1 MNVPLSHVVALG
13 AALFAIGAV
22 CAVARR
28 SVLMILIGLEFM
40 LAAGSIVFGRGPG
53 LGQCRRPGRVIIVLG
68 LAAAEAALGLALV
81 VHGRRGAA
89 PSPPTTTTGCEAS
102 FYADVPCRC
111 CCFP

>member
-1 MNVPLSHVVALG
+1 MNVPLSHLVALG

-40 LAAGSIVFGRGPG
+40 LAAGSIVFAGAALAWGNPD
-53 LGQCRRPGRVIIVLG
+53 GQAAVIIVLG

-81 VHGRRGAA
+81 VHGRRGGGSIAA
-89 PSPPTTTTGCEAS
+89 DDYDRLRG
-102 FYADVPCRC
+102 
-111 CCFP
+111 

>member
-40 LAAGSIVFGRGPG
+40 LAAAGIVFMGAALAWGNPD
-53 LGQCRRPGRVIIVLG
+53 GQAAVIIVLG

-81 VHGRRGAA
+81 VHGRRGGG
-89 PSPPTTTTGCEAS
+89 SID
-102 FYADVPCRC
+102 ADDYDRLRG
-111 CCFP
+111 

>member
-40 LAAGSIVFGRGPG
+40 LAAGSIVFTGAALAWGNAD
-53 LGQCRRPGRVIIVLG
+53 GQAAVIIVLG

-81 VHGRRGAA
+81 VHGRRGGGSIAA
-89 PSPPTTTTGCEAS
+89 DDYDRLRG
-102 FYADVPCRC
+102 
-111 CCFP
+111 

>member
-40 LAAGSIVFGRGPG
+40 LAAGSIVFAGAALAWGNPD
-53 LGQCRRPGRVIIVLG
+53 GQAAVIIVLG

-81 VHGRRGAA
+81 VHGRRGGGSIAA
-89 PSPPTTTTGCEAS
+89 DDYDRLRG
-102 FYADVPCRC
+102 
-111 CCFP
+111 

>member
-13 AALFAIGAV
+13 AVLFAIGAV

-40 LAAGSIVFGRGPG
+40 LAAGGIVFAGAALAWGNPD
-53 LGQCRRPGRVIIVLG
+53 GQAAIIIVLG

-81 VHGRRGAA
+81 VHGRRGGGSIAA
-89 PSPPTTTTGCEAS
+89 DDYDRLRG
-102 FYADVPCRC
+102 
-111 CCFP
+111 

>member
-40 LAAGSIVFGRGPG
+40 LAAGGIVFAGAALAWGNAD
-53 LGQCRRPGRVIIVLG
+53 GQAAVIIVLG

-81 VHGRRGAA
+81 VHGRRGGGSIAA
-89 PSPPTTTTGCEAS
+89 DDYDRLRG
-102 FYADVPCRC
+102 
-111 CCFP
+111 

>member
-40 LAAGSIVFGRGPG
+40 LAAGSIVFTGAALAWGNPD
-53 LGQCRRPGRVIIVLG
+53 GQAAVIIVLG

-81 VHGRRGAA
+81 VHGRRGGGSIAA
-89 PSPPTTTTGCEAS
+89 DDYDRLRG
-102 FYADVPCRC
+102 
-111 CCFP
+111 